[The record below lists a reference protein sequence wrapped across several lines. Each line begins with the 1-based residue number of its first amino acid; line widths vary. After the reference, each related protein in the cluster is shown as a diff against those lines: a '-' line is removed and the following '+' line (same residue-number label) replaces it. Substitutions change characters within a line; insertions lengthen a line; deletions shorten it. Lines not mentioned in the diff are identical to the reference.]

1 MAKWLSTF
9 LGCLCLL
16 WASIT
21 ITGCG
26 GSDNNSPQPSSSNST
41 TSPGFGPGGP
51 GTSPGETTS
60 GTSPGVSTFPTTSPS
75 GPSAGSQ
82 LPGSTFPTTSPS
94 GPSAGSQ
101 LPGSTFPTTSPSGPS
116 AGSQLPGST
125 IPTTSPSGP
134 SAGSQLPGST
144 IPTTSPSGPSAG
156 SQLPGSTIPT
166 TSPSGPSAGSQL
178 PGSTIPKTSPSGPSA
193 GSQLPGSTIPTT
205 SPSGPPAGS
214 QLSGV
219 TAQIALAMTA
229 GISPVMMA
237 STQRSTGVVRQI
249 LLAEDSTRDIYVR
262 GDFVN
267 YQGSAANELIRL
279 HADGSVANRFGQG
292 FDGPIYRIALAN
304 TGGGLYVSGAF
315 AHFDGQSVSHV
326 VRLTRTGALDPA
338 FRFIA
343 DFDPG
348 GIVVAEDGSGDVYSV
363 HSGPDLNCGQC
374 AYALQIARLNADG
387 SLDPAFSTGHGF
399 PGGLPPN
406 ANPAWIQALLPTS
419 NGKLSVGG
427 SLLSYNGVA
436 VSSLVRLNV
445 DGTLDTTFMSNVG
458 YTSDPVVEVI
468 APVAPGTQDIYIGG
482 QIGLF
487 RVLATGAFDTS
498 FTAAVPMITF
508 SIAPVQDGTG
518 DLYVSG
524 VAGNRIRLLRFNR
537 NGAVVSTFQEPNLD
551 AEVLTIVPLPDGTRD
566 LYIGG
571 AFTTYSGV
579 AVNHIARVHADG
591 SLASTF
597 SGP

>member
-1 MAKWLSTF
+1 MAKWLSTLF
-9 LGCLCLL
+9 GCLCIL

-21 ITGCG
+21 IAGCSS
-26 GSDNNSPQPSSSNST
+26 SDNNSMQPTSMQPSSTQPSSMQPSST
-41 TSPGFGPGGP
+41 SSSTSPGFGPGGP
-51 GTSPGETTS
+51 GSSPGGDPPTPGFSETPTTPPRTSPTTP
-60 GTSPGVSTFPTTSPS
+60 TISPGGT
-75 GPSAGSQ
+75 
-82 LPGSTFPTTSPS
+82 LN
-94 GPSAGSQ
+94 
-101 LPGSTFPTTSPSGPS
+101 
-116 AGSQLPGST
+116 
-125 IPTTSPSGP
+125 
-134 SAGSQLPGST
+134 
-144 IPTTSPSGPSAG
+144 
-156 SQLPGSTIPT
+156 
-166 TSPSGPSAGSQL
+166 
-178 PGSTIPKTSPSGPSA
+178 
-193 GSQLPGSTIPTT
+193 
-205 SPSGPPAGS
+205 
-214 QLSGV
+214 GV
-219 TAQIALAMTA
+219 TPVTPTMSPGGTLNGVTPVTPTMSPGGTLNGVTPVTPTISPGGTLNGVSPVTPTMSPGGTLNGVSPATPTINPGGTLNGVTPVTPTISPGGTLITTA

-249 LLAEDSTRDIYVR
+249 LLAEDSTRDIYVH
-262 GDFVN
+262 GDFTS
-267 YQGSAANELIRL
+267 YQGSTANELIRL

-304 TGGGLYVSGAF
+304 TGGGELYVSGAF
-315 AHFDGQSVSHV
+315 AHFDGQPVPHL
-326 VRLTRTGALDPA
+326 VRLTRTGSLDPA
-338 FRFIA
+338 FRFAA

-348 GIVVAEDGSGDVYSV
+348 GIAVAEDGSGEVYSV
-363 HSGPDLNCGQC
+363 SSGPNLDCGQC

-387 SLDPAFSTGHGF
+387 SVDPAFSTGHGF
-399 PGGLPPN
+399 PGGLPSN

-458 YTSDPVVEVI
+458 YTSAPVVEVM
-468 APVAPGTQDIYIGG
+468 APVGPGTQDIYIGG
-482 QIGLF
+482 RIGLF
-487 RVLATGAFDTS
+487 RVLETGAFDPS

-508 SIAPVQDGTG
+508 SIAPAQDGTG
-518 DLYVSG
+518 DLYASG
-524 VAGNRIRLLRFNR
+524 LADNRIRLLRFNR